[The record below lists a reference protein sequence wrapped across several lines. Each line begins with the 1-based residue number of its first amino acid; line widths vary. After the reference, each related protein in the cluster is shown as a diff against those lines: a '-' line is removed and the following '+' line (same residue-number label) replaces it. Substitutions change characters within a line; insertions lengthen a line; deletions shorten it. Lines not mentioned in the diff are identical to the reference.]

1 MMHRLALGTVQMGL
15 PYGIANTV
23 GQVPAAQVCQMLR
36 TARDAGLDTL
46 DTAIAYGDSESRLGR
61 AGVDGFCIVTKLPEV
76 PLDVDV
82 TSWVM
87 AQIHGSLQRLGVQ
100 AVYAVLLHRPQ
111 QLKDARG
118 QEIASAL
125 QLLKHQ
131 GLTQKTGVSIYG
143 PEDLNGL
150 NINSLDLVQAPYNLL
165 DQRLFTSG
173 WAQRLVDRGV
183 EIHTRSVFL
192 QGLLLMSVQD
202 RPTQF
207 DRWNGVWV
215 QLADWLKS
223 HRLNPLQACLGFA
236 LAQPSISKVV
246 VGAETVDQFEQLLA
260 VAQAATP
267 ATWPDLQCEDAALIN
282 PSNWC
287 QR

>member
-1 MMHRLALGTVQMGL
+1 MHRLALGTVQMGL

-23 GQVPAAQVCQMLR
+23 GQVPAAQVLQMLR

-46 DTAIAYGDSESRLGR
+46 DTAIAYGDSESRLGQ
-61 AGVDGFCIVTKLPEV
+61 AGVDGFRIVSKLPEV

-82 TSWVM
+82 TSWVLG
-87 AQIHGSLQRLGVQ
+87 QIHGSLQRLGVQ

-118 QEIASAL
+118 HEIASAL
-125 QLLKHQ
+125 QLIKHQ

-192 QGLLLMSVQD
+192 QGLLVMSAQD

-207 DRWNGVWV
+207 DRWNDVWA
-215 QLADWLKS
+215 QLADWLTS
-223 HRLNPLQACLGFA
+223 NRLNPLQACLGFA

-246 VGAETVDQFEQLLA
+246 VGVETVEQLEQVLA

-267 ATWPDLQCEDAALIN
+267 ANWPDLQCEDAALIH
-282 PSNWC
+282 PSNWA
-287 QR
+287 QI

>member
-1 MMHRLALGTVQMGL
+1 MIHRLALGTVQMGL

-23 GQVPAAQVCQMLR
+23 GQVPAAHVCQMLR

-46 DTAIAYGDSESRLGR
+46 DTAIAYGDSESRLGQ
-61 AGVDGFCIVTKLPEV
+61 AGVDGFRIVTKLPEV

-87 AQIHGSLQRLGVQ
+87 AQIQGSLQRLGVQ

-125 QLLKHQ
+125 QLIKHQ

-150 NINSLDLVQAPYNLL
+150 KINSLDLVQAPYNLL

-215 QLADWLKS
+215 QLADWLTS
-223 HRLNPLQACLGFA
+223 NRLNPLQACLGFA

-246 VGAETVDQFEQLLA
+246 VGAETVEQFEQLLA

-267 ATWPDLQCEDAALIN
+267 ANWPDLQCEDVDLIH
-282 PSNWC
+282 PSNWA
-287 QR
+287 QI